1 MCSRDRLSAGQ
12 VVCFTNLSY
21 KSWLLDDGGLP
32 SCSTS
37 DLSDVTTNP
46 QHSYLRTIFQE
57 LQQFAKVS
65 CAAKLINKLQ
75 VYTLNFSLD
84 RTT

>member
-1 MCSRDRLSAGQ
+1 MCSRDRLIAGQ

-21 KSWLLDDGGLP
+21 KSWLPDGGGIP
-32 SCSTS
+32 TCSTS

-46 QHSYLRTIFQE
+46 QHSYLRKVFQE

-65 CAAKLINKLQ
+65 CAASLIKT
-75 VYTLNFSLD
+75 YFSLD